1 MSQLVNIRA
10 SYPLVKSLYGI
21 EANTDDFEEVA
32 LAGWELIGNKHTRL
46 YRYTG
51 STINKELEL
60 PCNVDVIES
69 VHIPVV
75 DAQLTSNKI
84 DYIDSDSV
92 LVESYIDAWNSGTD
106 PFNQK
111 GKYVKYKEGDNVL
124 YFNRD
129 YDKVIVV
136 CHGIIVDDESGLPLI
151 NEKEMKAIAA
161 FVAWRELLKEGIR
174 KRSGDL
180 LKLAQVT
187 EGEWLKRCNSARIKE
202 HLSQNDMDTILDVK
216 TRWDRKQF
224 SKSFKALI

>member
-1 MSQLVNIRA
+1 MSQLVNMRA
-10 SYPLVKSLYGI
+10 SYSLVKSLYGI
-21 EANTDDFEEVA
+21 EANTDDFEEIA

-46 YRYTG
+46 YRYIG
-51 STINKELEL
+51 STINGELEL

-84 DYIDSDSV
+84 NYIDSDSV

-111 GKYVKYKEGDNVL
+111 GKYVKYKEGNNTL

-136 CHGIIVDDESGLPLI
+136 YHGIIIDEESWLPLI
-151 NEKEMKAIAA
+151 NEKEMYAIAA
-161 FVAWRELLKEGIR
+161 FVAWREQFKDAI
-174 KRSGDL
+174 KKHNVDL
-180 LKLAQVT
+180 
-187 EGEWLKRCNSARIKE
+187 IKWIC
-202 HLSQNDMDTILDVK
+202 STISCIYI
-216 TRWDRKQF
+216 TF
-224 SKSFKALI
+224 Y

>member
-1 MSQLVNIRA
+1 MSQLFNLRSA
-10 SYPLVKSLYGI
+10 FSLVDSLYGV
-21 EANTDDFEEVA
+21 EADPQSFEDVA

-46 YRYTG
+46 YRYVG
-51 STINKELEL
+51 STINGELAL

-84 DYIDSDSV
+84 DYVDTDSV
-92 LVESYIDAWNSGTD
+92 LVESYIDAWNNGTD

-129 YDKVIVV
+129 YDKVIVIY
-136 CHGIIVDDESGLPLI
+136 HGIIVDDETGLPLI
-151 NEKEMKAIAA
+151 NEKEMKALAA
-161 FVAWRELLKEGIR
+161 FVAWRELLKDGIR
-174 KRSGDL
+174 KRNADSI
-180 LKLAQVT
+180 KLAQSI
-187 EGEWLKRCNSARIKE
+187 EAEWLRRCNAARIKD

-224 SKSFKALI
+224 GKSLKPLI

>member
-84 DYIDSDSV
+84 NYIDSDSV

-136 CHGIIVDDESGLPLI
+136 YHGIIVDDESGLPLI

-187 EGEWLKRCNSARIKE
+187 EGEWLKRCNSARINE
-202 HLSQNDMDTILDVK
+202 HLSQNDMDKILDVK

>member
-46 YRYTG
+46 YRYIG
-51 STINKELEL
+51 STINGELEL

-84 DYIDSDSV
+84 NYIDTDSV

-124 YFNRD
+124 YFND
-129 YDKVIVV
+129 IKVQFIPTPGHSVSSV
-136 CHGIIVDDESGLPLI
+136 CLLIENMLFTGDAMLLSKPVII
-151 NEKEMKAIAA
+151 
-161 FVAWRELLKEGIR
+161 
-174 KRSGDL
+174 KRSGGNREAYQQSVK
-180 LKLAQVT
+180 KLIRSVSKNT
-187 EGEWLKRCNSARIKE
+187 MIFPGHGEPFQLNEYA
-202 HLSQNDMDTILDVK
+202 
-216 TRWDRKQF
+216 KQLEPINWAT
-224 SKSFKALI
+224 SYN

>member
-1 MSQLVNIRA
+1 MSQLVNMRA
-10 SYPLVKSLYGI
+10 SYSLVKSLYGI
-21 EANTDDFEEVA
+21 EANTDDFEEIA

-51 STINKELEL
+51 STINRELEL

-75 DAQLTSNKI
+75 DAQFTSNKI
-84 DYIDSDSV
+84 NYIDSDSV

-136 CHGIIVDDESGLPLI
+136 YHGIIVDDESGLPLI

-174 KRSGDL
+174 KRNGDL
-180 LKLAQVT
+180 IKLAQVT

>member
-51 STINKELEL
+51 STIKGELEL

-84 DYIDSDSV
+84 NYIDSDSV

-136 CHGIIVDDESGLPLI
+136 YHGIIVDDESGLPLI

-161 FVAWRELLKEGIR
+161 FVAWRETLKEGIR

-180 LKLAQVT
+180 LKLAQVI

>member
-1 MSQLVNIRA
+1 MSQLINMKAV
-10 SYPLVKSLYGI
+10 YPLINDLYGI
-21 EANTDDFEEVA
+21 EANTNKFEDIA

-51 STINKELEL
+51 STVNGELQL

-69 VHIPVV
+69 VHISVV
-75 DAQLTSNKI
+75 DAQLTSNKTN
-84 DYIDSDSV
+84 YIDTDSV
-92 LVESYIDAWNSGTD
+92 LVESYIDAWNSKTD

-111 GKYVKYKEGDNVL
+111 GKYVKYKEGDNTL

-129 YDKVIVV
+129 YDNVIVIY
-136 CHGIIVDDESGLPLI
+136 HGIIVDDESGLPLI
-151 NEKEMKAIAA
+151 NEREMKAIAA

-174 KRSGDL
+174 RHNADSI
-180 LKLAQVT
+180 KLAQMV
-187 EGEWLKRCNSARIKE
+187 EAEWLKRCNAARIKD

-224 SKSFKALI
+224 SKSFKVLI

>member
-21 EANTDDFEEVA
+21 EANTDDFEDVA

-51 STINKELEL
+51 STINRELEL

-84 DYIDSDSV
+84 NYIDTDSV
-92 LVESYIDAWNSGTD
+92 LAESYIDAWNSGTD

-136 CHGIIVDDESGLPLI
+136 YHGIIVDDESGLPLI

-161 FVAWRELLKEGIR
+161 FVAWREMLKDGIR
-174 KRSGDL
+174 KRNADSV
-180 LKLAQVT
+180 KLAQMI
-187 EGEWLKRCNSARIKE
+187 EAEWLKRCNAARVKD

>member
-51 STINKELEL
+51 STINGELEL

-84 DYIDSDSV
+84 NYIDTDSV

-129 YDKVIVV
+129 YDKVIVIY
-136 CHGIIVDDESGLPLI
+136 HGIIVDDESGLPLI

-180 LKLAQVT
+180 IKLAQIT
-187 EGEWLKRCNSARIKE
+187 EAKAVQC
-202 HLSQNDMDTILDVK
+202 SQNK
-216 TRWDRKQF
+216 RASF
-224 SKSFKALI
+224 SKWYGHDTWC